1 MLQLI
6 VLTALEEAVV
16 SSAARIATRNRRVQ
30 RLVAM
35 LPSWIAVS
43 HTMLAFRVVVWERRY
58 VAPVHSAKQI
68 DMATRGYC
76 G

>member
-1 MLQLI
+1 M
-6 VLTALEEAVV
+6 

-30 RLVAM
+30 RRVAM
-35 LPSWIAVS
+35 LPNRIAVS
-43 HTMLAFRVVVWERRY
+43 HTMPAFRVAVWERRY

-68 DMATRGYC
+68 DMATRGYH